1 MKRKILLFGIAAVIS
16 LLSATAQVK
25 QYDFFAPNQRGDTLY
40 YVLNRNDSG
49 TVSIAQYHHIVT
61 DTLFI
66 PAKVSYNGKE
76 YAVTEL
82 HGSAFAPNPTVI
94 PYKRCCFSHVVIPE
108 GIRKIG
114 SSAFNTN
121 DSLFDVFI
129 PSTCEGIGIM
139 VFNNCPRLRWVDF
152 SRCSWKQMN
161 TVNGASTGVNE
172 FFNSTSIQFVKF
184 PLQMTCYNTMFYSSR
199 ESTSGQEFSPKAIV
213 VPASVDTVCGLED
226 FYLTV
231 RREYDSIVHI
241 LLPSKAPVLK
251 ASSSTRT
258 EIKFPIWYPCGSD
271 SSYLNSWITKKH
283 KNLHPGLFLE
293 NGYKDLDSVCPAKC
307 YRAYGFRPDSVGV
320 WIVKKKSPNCDCDSL
335 NIYIVRSL
343 LPDATVNDSSINV
356 EPNREDTSVVWTW
369 EGTGVEYDVY
379 REEQKIAVVTEP
391 YYRDTDIMP
400 GVQYCYN
407 FVPINAYGCEGEWS
421 GTNCYTMVFDDGI
434 GEHTSAGTV
443 TVRPNPA
450 TGRIFID
457 NLPEALQ
464 GAELVV
470 YDATGREVLRHDYT
484 PAGADVS
491 ALSRGIYFLRIGS
504 LHGKFVKM

>member
-356 EPNREDTSVVWTW
+356 EPNREDTSVV
-369 EGTGVEYDVY
+369 
-379 REEQKIAVVTEP
+379 
-391 YYRDTDIMP
+391 
-400 GVQYCYN
+400 
-407 FVPINAYGCEGEWS
+407 
-421 GTNCYTMVFDDGI
+421 
-434 GEHTSAGTV
+434 
-443 TVRPNPA
+443 
-450 TGRIFID
+450 
-457 NLPEALQ
+457 
-464 GAELVV
+464 
-470 YDATGREVLRHDYT
+470 
-484 PAGADVS
+484 
-491 ALSRGIYFLRIGS
+491 
-504 LHGKFVKM
+504 